1 MKLEATSDK
10 IFTQAT
16 KLEMDAADKDFNKV
30 AKGMG
35 LVAPAVSVKGMDE
48 NWNIRKQRTIVRW
61 AFERM

>member
-1 MKLEATSDK
+1 LAVAQNEASEATSDK

-48 NWNIRKQRTIVRW
+48 TGTLGNK
-61 AFERM
+61 ELL